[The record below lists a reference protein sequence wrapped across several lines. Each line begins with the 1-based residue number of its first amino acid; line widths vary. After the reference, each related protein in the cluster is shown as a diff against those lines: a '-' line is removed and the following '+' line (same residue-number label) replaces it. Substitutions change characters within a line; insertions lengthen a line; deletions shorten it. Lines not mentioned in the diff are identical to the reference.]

1 MSRKLKVWL
10 TAAAVLALVAVGIWW
25 LGTVLGLKGRDVWIL
40 RGGLW
45 LLATF
50 SALLIAWFVARR
62 GPAAPKAD
70 AQGTR
75 EVDAAM
81 AAARSRLKAS
91 RLSGTRAL
99 QRLPTVLLLGA
110 EGSGKSSSVVRS
122 QLETELLTG
131 DVFRG
136 ELIAPTRI
144 VNLWYT
150 REGLIMEAGGR
161 LLSDPPRWLRVLQHL
176 QPRRARS
183 AFWGAAQPARAV
195 MVCVSCED
203 LLKGGTDAV
212 SAAAR
217 TLRSRL
223 GDLTTA
229 LGARLPVYVVFTKA
243 DTLPHF
249 TDYVRNF
256 SRDEVRDAFG
266 TTFPLEQM
274 PPDSSPEHVFQ
285 LVDRSFQ
292 RLFQSLAAKR
302 LKFLPRE
309 SAPEVAGSA
318 YEFPREFRKIAPAA
332 TSFLVELSRPNQLE
346 ISPFLR
352 GFYFIGVRPIV
363 VTENAIEAAVPVA
376 VGGRGGNVPVGATT
390 VFDPAKLEAIGA
402 AAGPRMTAMAAT
414 SRRVPQWVFLD
425 RLFPDVVL
433 GDRAALG
440 SSQSSRRVGNLRRLA
455 AIAVI
460 VAALVGVAGLAISY
474 ANNRQLQA
482 DTLAVRRGLAQVPAS
497 GNALPSVASL
507 QRLDAGQRRLQQLA
521 DYERNGA
528 PWRLRWGLYT
538 GSAMYPSLRTSY
550 FAALERAMFSATRDS
565 LAMALRRLPDTPGQS
580 ADYGQTY
587 NTLKAYLIVTTY
599 PDRATPGFLA
609 PVLMERWQGSSRLDP
624 TRAELA
630 RRQFAFYADALPG
643 GNPYRAPV
651 DDEAVAGGRAFL
663 RKFAAAEAVYRTMLG
678 EAAGK
683 IPPVQFERQFPSAAG
698 IVRDPYVVSGAFT
711 KAGWDAMQAS
721 LAHADRFLSGEDW
734 VTGVRT
740 TAATD
745 RAAVLGQL
753 KSMYVR
759 DYIEQWRTFLKAA
772 SVTQFADVGT
782 ASRVLGSLSSN
793 QSPLLALLALVSR
806 HTAVDTTAIAPAF
819 QPVHV
824 VTPSGDSTKYIGG
837 GNEAYVN
844 ALVSLQGSLEQ
855 VARGTGDAATAAAG
869 QALND
874 ANQAELAAKQLANK
888 FRVDQEA
895 GLHLVVQR
903 LLETPILNTQ
913 TSLQA
918 VGPARL
924 NAQGRTFCAPF
935 QRLMAKFP
943 FNPTG
948 AVDAGVDE
956 VSALFQP
963 GSGALW
969 SFVDGQLGGSVVRQG
984 SLFAE
989 NPGSQTRVS
998 PGFIAFL
1005 NRAAAFSTALYHS
1018 DGSGPALAL
1027 TLRPILSD
1035 EVPALAIN
1043 VDGQIARFTRSS
1055 LAAKRVAWLGAE
1067 SQIATLSGEV
1077 GGRER
1082 EILGFQGTWAL
1093 FRLFGAADW
1102 QGDAGSYTVKWR
1114 LPGVAADG
1122 TPLTATFEV
1131 TAPGI
1136 KPVLRRD
1143 FFQGVSCTGRI
1154 TQ

>member
-1 MSRKLKVWL
+1 MTRKVKVWL
-10 TAAAVLALVAVGIWW
+10 SAAAVLALVAVGIWF
-25 LGTVLGLKGRDVWIL
+25 LGTLLALKGRDLWIL

-45 LLATF
+45 LLATI
-50 SALLIAWFVARR
+50 SAVLVAWFVARR
-62 GPAAPKAD
+62 GPAVPKAD
-70 AQGTR
+70 AQAAR

-81 AAARSRLKAS
+81 AAARSRLKSS
-91 RLSGTRAL
+91 RLSGARAL
-99 QRLPTVLLLGA
+99 QRLPVVLLVGA
-110 EGSGKSSSVVRS
+110 DGSGKTSSVVRS

-150 REGLIMEAGGR
+150 RQGLIMEAGGR
-161 LLSDPPRWLRVLQHL
+161 LISDAPRWQRLLQHL
-176 QPRRARS
+176 QPRRVRS
-183 AFWGAAQPARAV
+183 AFWGAPQPARAAL
-195 MVCVSCED
+195 VCVSCEE

-223 GDLTTA
+223 GDLTAA
-229 LGARLPVYVVFTKA
+229 LGARLPLYVVFTKA
-243 DTLPHF
+243 DTVPHF
-249 TDYVRNF
+249 TEYLRNF

-274 PPDSSPEHVFQ
+274 PPDSTPEHVFQ

-292 RLFQSLAAKR
+292 RLFHSLAAQR

-309 SAPEVAGSA
+309 NAPEIAGSA

-332 TSFLVELSRPNQLE
+332 TAFLVELSRTNQLE

-352 GFYFIGVRPIV
+352 GFYFTGVRPIV

-376 VGGRGGNVPVGATT
+376 AGGRGGNVPVGATT
-390 VFDPAKLEAIGA
+390 VFDPAKLEAIGGGG
-402 AAGPRMTAMAAT
+402 GPRMTAMAAT

-440 SSQSSRRVGNLRRLA
+440 SSQSSRRVGRLRRLA
-455 AIAVI
+455 AVAVI

-474 ANNRQLQA
+474 ANNRRLQA
-482 DTLAVRRGLAQVPAS
+482 DVLEARRGLAQVAAS
-497 GNALPSVASL
+497 GNALPSLAAL
-507 QRLDAGQRRLQQLA
+507 RQLDAGQLRLQQLA
-521 DYERNGA
+521 EYERSGP
-528 PWRLRWGLYT
+528 PWHLRWGLYT
-538 GSAMYPSLRTSY
+538 GSAMYPSLRSSY
-550 FAALERAMFSATRDS
+550 FAALERAMFGATRDS

-580 ADYGQTY
+580 SDYGQTY

-599 PDRATPGFLA
+599 PERATPGFLA
-609 PVLMERWQGSSRLDP
+609 PILMERWQGSARLDP

-630 RRQFAFYADALPG
+630 RRQFAFYSDALPA
-643 GNPYRAPV
+643 GNPYHAPV

-663 RKFAAAEAVYRTMLG
+663 RKFAAAEAVYRTMLA

-683 IPPVQFERQFPSAAG
+683 APPVQFERQFPSAAG

-711 KAGWDAMQAS
+711 RQGWDAMQAS

-740 TAATD
+740 TGATD

-772 SVTQFADVGT
+772 SVVQFADVGT

-806 HTAVDTTAIAPAF
+806 HTAVDTAAISPAF

-824 VTPSGDSTKYIGG
+824 VTPPGDTTKYIGG

-844 ALVSLQGSLEQ
+844 ALVSLQASLEQ
-855 VARGTGDAATAAAG
+855 VARGAGDAASAAAG

-888 FRVDQEA
+888 FRIDQEA

-903 LLETPILNTQ
+903 LLETPILNTE

-924 NAQGRTFCAPF
+924 NAQGKTFCAPF

-943 FNPTG
+943 FNPVG

-969 SFVDGQLGGSVVRQG
+969 SFVDGQLGGYVVRQG
-984 SLFAE
+984 SMFAQ
-989 NPGSQTRVS
+989 NPGSQLPVS
-998 PGFIAFL
+998 PTFIAFL
-1005 NRAAAFSTALYHS
+1005 NRAAAFSTALYHG

-1035 EVPALAIN
+1035 AVPALAVN
-1043 VDGQIARFTRSS
+1043 VDGQTARFTRSS

-1067 SQIATLSGEV
+1067 SQIATLSGEI

-1102 QGDAGSYTVKWR
+1102 QGDGGAYTVKWR

-1143 FFQGVSCTGRI
+1143 FFGGVSCTGRI
-1154 TQ
+1154 TR